1 MLVMHFVPD
10 DGSKLRLLKNIAQ
23 RLKPGAELI
32 LADLYGDPSLPYF
45 AKFRLAWQALYFS
58 KLNDEA
64 RAKAE
69 SNFQTSIDN
78 SVYFV
83 TEERI
88 IELLQIAGFN
98 QVNKFYNAF
107 LFGGW
112 TAKFTGG

>member
-1 MLVMHFVPD
+1 MLVMHFVPN

-23 RLKPGAELI
+23 RLKSGAELI
-32 LADLYGDPSLPYF
+32 LTDLYGDPSSPYF
-45 AKFRLAWQALYFS
+45 AKFKLAWQALYFS
-58 KLNDEA
+58 QLNDETKVE
-64 RAKAE
+64 AK

-78 SVYFV
+78 SIYFI

-88 IELLQIAGFN
+88 IELLQIAGFS

-112 TAKFTGG
+112 NAKFSG